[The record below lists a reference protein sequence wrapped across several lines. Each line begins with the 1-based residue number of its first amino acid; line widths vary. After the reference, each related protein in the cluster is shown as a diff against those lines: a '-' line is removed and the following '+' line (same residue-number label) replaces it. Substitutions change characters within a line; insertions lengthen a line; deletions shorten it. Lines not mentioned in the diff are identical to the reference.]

1 MLLYL
6 LACNGDAVAPR
17 HTVAP
22 DVTITAPLPN
32 AEVMAVEAVKAA
44 AVADDDGGP
53 ENLTASWT
61 LDGTTLCEDPPDVT
75 GYLECV
81 FTPELGQHVL
91 RVEVTDGDDLVSGSE
106 VAISAVE
113 HVVATATIN
122 TPTDLAVYAPGEEVA
137 FNASIT
143 GMPTI
148 FATWSSDED
157 GFLGQASVE
166 EGSADIDDL
175 FALSRGTHLLTFSVT
190 AADGLKASDT
200 VTVIVDNP
208 PDVPTVDIS
217 PTSPLTGDAL
227 TARVSS
233 NDEDDDAIT
242 FAYTWTKNGQFY
254 SNDTSVPAG
263 IVAHFEEWGLDV
275 TANDGTTTSRAGS
288 ANVRVVNSPP
298 VVDDVTIELT
308 DVFTCTPTASDYD
321 LDPILFEY
329 EWAVDGVVLGTDS
342 VLVASIASGTALL
355 CEVTPN
361 DGYEIG
367 IGRVASYSVGN
378 HPPIASAVYIGPNPA
393 FTTSTLSASATTS
406 DDDGD
411 TVSVSFA
418 WTIDGVAAA
427 GTDVLSDPVARGNVV
442 GVTATPSDGRV
453 SGASISTTITVEN
466 SVPSVALELS
476 PVSPI
481 AGVDDLICVATTSDP
496 DGDVLTTAISWTVNA
511 GPWTGATGT
520 ATLVG
525 DTISAAHLTAGD
537 NWNCTLT
544 ADDGSDAT
552 SASSAI
558 VTIGS

>member
-1 MLLYL
+1 MLLLL

-32 AEVMAVEAVKAA
+32 AEVMATEAVKAA
-44 AVADDDGGP
+44 AMSDDDGGP
-53 ENLTASWT
+53 ENLIVSWT
-61 LDGTTLCEDPPDVT
+61 LDSAPLCADPPDVT

-81 FTPELGQHVL
+81 FTPELGEHVL
-91 RVEVTDGDDLVSGSE
+91 RVEVTDGDELVTGSE
-106 VAISAVE
+106 IGLTAVE
-113 HVVATATIN
+113 HVIASATIN
-122 TPTDLAVYAPGEEVA
+122 TPTELEVYAPGEEVA
-137 FNASIT
+137 FNASIA
-143 GMPTI
+143 GMPTM
-148 FATWSSDED
+148 FATWSSSED

-166 EGSADIDDL
+166 EGSTDIDDL
-175 FALSRGTHLLTFSVT
+175 FALSRGTHLLTFSLT
-190 AADGLKASDT
+190 AADGGKATDT
-200 VTVIVDNP
+200 VTVLVDAP
-208 PDVPTVDIS
+208 PDIPTVEIS
-217 PTSPLTGDAL
+217 PNSPRTGDAL

-233 NDEDDDAIT
+233 SDDDDDALT

-254 SNDTSVPAG
+254 SNETSVPAG
-263 IVAHFEEWGLDV
+263 VVAHFEEWGCDV
-275 TANDGTTTSRAGS
+275 TANDGYTSSRAGT

-298 VVDDVTIELT
+298 VVDDVLIELT

-321 LDPILFEY
+321 NDPILFQY
-329 EWAVDGVVLGTDS
+329 EWSVDGVVLGTDS
-342 VLVASIASGTALL
+342 VLTDSIASGTAVF

-367 IGRVASYSVGN
+367 IGQVGSYSVGN
-378 HPPIASAVYIGPNPA
+378 HPPVASAVFIGPNPA

-427 GTDVLSDPVARGNVV
+427 GTDVLTDPVARGNVV
-442 GVTATPSDGRV
+442 AVSATPSDGKV
-453 SGASISTTITVEN
+453 SGASISTTITVAN
-466 SVPSVALELS
+466 SVPSVALALS
-476 PVSPI
+476 PASPI

-496 DGDVLTTAISWTVNA
+496 DGDALSTSISWTVNA

-520 ATLVG
+520 TTLTG
-525 DTISAAHLTAGD
+525 DTIPAADLGAGD
-537 NWNCTLT
+537 SWSCTLT
-544 ADDGSDAT
+544 ADDGLDIT
-552 SASSAI
+552 SASSAV